1 MECVGDLCHL
11 AARAR
16 SASDDKA
23 DRQKILR
30 PSCHLRIL
38 KNVAR
43 GDALLREKNHE
54 PLVSSLIA
62 QIRIGAAPYA

>member
-43 GDALLREKNHE
+43 GDALLRE
-54 PLVSSLIA
+54 
-62 QIRIGAAPYA
+62 